1 MRNSIIIRHL
11 FCRQGKGSHQ
21 GSPPGLSRF
30 ILALTVVTALTMVS
44 FAARSAALPLSA
56 NLQAVLL
63 AKILM
68 YEKNYKES
76 TGVSVYVVD
85 SPLISEAFS
94 KLIGESAG
102 HIGIK
107 SVFSGHTMPQ
117 ERYDLIYLND
127 ASMVDEAKKY
137 ASKYRSVLV
146 TGKKQL
152 VEKGIT
158 LGTSAED
165 GRPKFYLNLTAS
177 FSADLDWE
185 PRVLTIVG
193 TFR

>member
-1 MRNSIIIRHL
+1 MASAVVLLVITS
-11 FCRQGKGSHQ
+11 F
-21 GSPPGLSRF
+21 
-30 ILALTVVTALTMVS
+30 TVK
-44 FAARSAALPLSA
+44 AASLPLSA

-68 YEKNYKES
+68 YEKTYKNS
-76 TGVSVYVVD
+76 SGVSVYVVNA
-85 SPLISEAFS
+85 PPISEAFS
-94 KLIGESAG
+94 KLIGESTD

-107 SVFSGHTMPQ
+107 TVLSGDNLPE

-127 ASMVDEAKKY
+127 LSLVAEAKKY
-137 ASKYRSVLV
+137 ASKHRSVLV

-152 VEKGIT
+152 VEEGIT
-158 LGTSAED
+158 LGTSAEN

-185 PRVLTIVG
+185 PKVLSIVG